1 MQEKNIEAFIDWFE
15 ERNPLPQGYSVEQ
28 IYFDNNYE
36 TYQKYAD
43 ILSKKLLQNGKNNSK
58 NLYGAAF
65 IGYGF
70 STGAIISNNKPLTLT
85 HQIHYDDTPVWY
97 QNVSSLLNIDADKI
111 YFANG
116 IDETKMP
123 SDEIKRQTEIGEYLK
138 WLINPEGNAEI
149 FDDVFQRLC
158 FQMIKEVDGRLPGRN
173 RRELRLIVP
182 LISDEVGEPDWELL
196 LSELKINDIHV
207 SLEGPANL
215 FPPAKN
221 ERKYIIFE
229 HDWDFNSCVIIQ
241 VLELS
246 QLGTPVT
253 IGAYGWLDTDEN
265 EKLEIR
271 ELKNLGKTFVQLSPS
286 QITGNFN
293 TNDAKQKNN
302 LEFNITTKFDI
313 NDGFRSFL
321 GQNFASF
328 YEEFYQKRE
337 GIIRNDFEKQIY
349 DVMPE
354 NKSVNIASICAK
366 LCNEKNLYNISLSD
380 MVNVGIALENK
391 SLFKTTTLITN
402 KEFQLTTNKHI
413 LPQETY
419 NLEQFPANYDS
430 ITWKNKPDYKAKDN
444 YLKMKD
450 SDLRTKPVDLVIQ
463 IIINHYISIKTSELA
478 EELFFIFGIRR
489 KEPAALFVAR
499 LFGYMCKTKKFV
511 IDKKSTE
518 VEEI

>member
-1 MQEKNIEAFIDWFE
+1 MQEKNIESFIDWFE
-15 ERNPLPQGYSVEQ
+15 ENNPLPQGYSAET
-28 IYFDNNYE
+28 IFFDNNYE
-36 TYQKYAD
+36 SYKKCSD
-43 ILSKKLLQNGKNNSK
+43 GLSKKLLENVKLNNK

-70 STGAIISNNKPLTLT
+70 STGAIISNGKSLTLT
-85 HQIHYDDTPVWY
+85 HQMHYEDTPVWY
-97 QNVSSLLNIDADKI
+97 QNVSSILNIDADKI

-116 IDETKMP
+116 INETEIP

-138 WLINPEGNAEI
+138 WLINPEGNTEI
-149 FDDVFQRLC
+149 FDDVFQKLC
-158 FQMIKEVDGRLPGRN
+158 FQMIKEIDGRLPGRT

-182 LISDEVGEPDWELL
+182 LISEEVGEPEWESL

-207 SLEGPANL
+207 SLEGPASL
-215 FPPAKN
+215 FPPSKN

-229 HDWDFNSCVIIQ
+229 HDWDFNSCVIVQ
-241 VLELS
+241 VIELS

-253 IGAYGWLDTDEN
+253 IGAYGWLDATED

-271 ELKNLGKTFVQLSPS
+271 ELKNPGKAFVQLSPAKL
-286 QITGNFN
+286 TGNFN
-293 TNDAKQKNN
+293 NENKQKNN
-302 LEFNITTKFDI
+302 LNFNITPKFDI
-313 NDGFRSFL
+313 NDGLRSFL

-328 YEEFYQKRE
+328 YEEFYQKKD
-337 GIIRNDFEKQIY
+337 GLIRNDFEKQIF
-349 DVMPE
+349 DIMPTDR
-354 NKSVNIASICAK
+354 SVNIASICAK

-402 KEFQLTTNKHI
+402 KEFQLATNKNI

-430 ITWKNKPDYKAKDN
+430 ISWKNKPDYKAKDN

-463 IIINHYISIKTSELA
+463 IIINHYTSIKTSELA

-489 KEPAALFVAR
+489 KEPTALFVAR
-499 LFGYMCKTKKFV
+499 LFGYMCKTKKFIV
-511 IDKKSTE
+511 DKKSTE
-518 VEEI
+518 VEDI